1 MAEIQ
6 SSPPVK
12 DALQYWC
19 QQPTCGKKLAAF
31 AEDLI
36 SAPASQAYVK
46 RIFSLCGFLSAG
58 RRMSAMR
65 KSLAMRTCLKLNS
78 ECWATLDLLINTTLS
93 YVKKKG

>member
-12 DALQYWC
+12 DALQYWR
-19 QQPTCGKKLAAF
+19 QQPTCSKKLAAF
-31 AEDLI
+31 ADLI

-58 RRMSAMR
+58 RCSAMR
-65 KSLAMRTCLKLNS
+65 KSLTMRTCLKLNS
-78 ECWATLDLLINTTLS
+78 EVLGDTGFTD
-93 YVKKKG
+93 

>member
-12 DALQYWC
+12 DALQYRR

-58 RRMSAMR
+58 RRSAMR

-78 ECWATLDLLINTTLS
+78 EVLS
-93 YVKKKG
+93 DTGFTD